1 MSFWPWQDSYV
12 NALVMTDQLD
22 RAEEFLEA
30 FEAVPRE
37 REIPSDQAR
46 LAWARGRL
54 LAAQGDPDAARERFE
69 DALGRLRGLNRPYLR
84 ARISFAFGQSMR
96 RAGKRRLAS
105 SVLRTARDLYDTL
118 GAGTY
123 VERCDREL
131 KATGLDPGAVPD
143 PSDPVLA
150 ALGGPQVQLTAQEQ
164 AVAELVA
171 GGATNK
177 ETARA
182 LFLAEKTVQ
191 YHLTRIYG
199 KLGVRS
205 RSELAARYRD
215 PG

>member
-1 MSFWPWQDSYV
+1 M
-12 NALVMTDQLD
+12 
-22 RAEEFLEA
+22 
-30 FEAVPRE
+30 
-37 REIPSDQAR
+37 
-46 LAWARGRL
+46 
-54 LAAQGDPDAARERFE
+54 
-69 DALGRLRGLNRPYLR
+69 
-84 ARISFAFGQSMR
+84 
-96 RAGKRRLAS
+96 
-105 SVLRTARDLYDTL
+105 
-118 GAGTY
+118 
-123 VERCDREL
+123 
-131 KATGLDPGAVPD
+131 PD